1 MISSVLSTLYI
12 PIVLIVMVDGT
23 EMTAVGDTYP
33 SFESCMVQAEHDAK
47 VMAREIEAI
56 ENELPEQVISRVSI
70 VCEPMGDDYPA
81 HLGGYLP
88 LEEARYVPR

>member
-23 EMTAVGDTYP
+23 EMTAVGDVYP
-33 SFESCMVQAEHDAK
+33 SFDACMVQAEHDAK
-47 VMAREIEAI
+47 IMANEVQAI
-56 ENELPEQVISRVSI
+56 EDELPEQVISHISI
-70 VCEPMGDDYPA
+70 VCEPMGDDYPE

-88 LEEARYVPR
+88 LEEARHASR